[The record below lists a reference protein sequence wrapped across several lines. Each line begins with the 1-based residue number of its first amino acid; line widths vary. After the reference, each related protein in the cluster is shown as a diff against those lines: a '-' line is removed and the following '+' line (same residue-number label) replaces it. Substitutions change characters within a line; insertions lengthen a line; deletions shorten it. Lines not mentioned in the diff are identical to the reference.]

1 MPSALQAVGAFNMLI
16 NPIISAPAAD
26 PWMIF
31 HGGFY
36 YFCES
41 RNNTTIHI
49 RKAKHL
55 LDIGKD
61 VGAQVWAPPKR
72 GMNSKNVWAPELH
85 FIGNKWYI
93 YYAADNGKNE
103 NHRMWVLESETS
115 DPLGKYKCRGCLE
128 TGGWAIDGT
137 PFVSDEGQLFFLWSG
152 WPGKVDGQQNIY
164 IAQMSNP
171 FTVCG
176 ERVLISEPT
185 ESWERYE
192 MAINE
197 GPQVLRRDGKL
208 FVVYSASA
216 SWTMHYCLGM
226 LELTGNNVLNPAAW
240 VKVGP
245 VFEKNEHLW
254 GVGHCSFVKSPCQTE
269 DWILYHAK
277 TEKTHGWIDRRVHAQ
292 RFNWHA
298 NGRPNF
304 GTPFPVQLTPGRL
317 AA

>member
-1 MPSALQAVGAFNMLI
+1 MQI
-16 NPIISAPAAD
+16 TPIISAPAAD

-31 HGGFY
+31 HEGIY

-41 RNNTTIHI
+41 RNNQTIHI

-55 LDIGKD
+55 LDIGQD
-61 VGAQVWAPPKR
+61 EGVIVWTPPKR

-85 FIGNKWYI
+85 FINGKWFI
-93 YYAADNGKNE
+93 YYAADDGKNE
-103 NHRMWVLESETS
+103 NHRMWVLEAEGS
-115 DPLGKYKCRGCLE
+115 DPLGPYICRGCLA
-128 TGGWAIDGT
+128 TQGWAIDGT
-137 PFVSDEGQLFFLWSG
+137 PFVANGKLYFTWSG

-164 IAQMSNP
+164 IAEMSTP
-171 FTVCG
+171 HTISS
-176 ERVLISEPT
+176 RRALISQPT
-185 ESWERYE
+185 ESWERHE

-197 GPQVLRRDGKL
+197 GPQVLRKDGKL
-208 FVVYSASA
+208 FIVYSASA

-226 LELTGNNVLNPAAW
+226 LEFDGTNILDRNAW
-240 VKVGP
+240 TKSGP

-277 TEKTHGWIDRRVHAQ
+277 TVKSHGWIDRRVHAQ
-292 RFNWHA
+292 RFNW
-298 NGRPNF
+298 NPDGRPNF
-304 GTPFPVQLTPGRL
+304 GTPSPVQLNREM